1 MGAAAAMQ
9 AEEARNNRN
18 QGARL
23 PRPQL
28 EEALMCPRCGSSN
41 TKFCYYNNNNMSQP
55 RYRCRNCVRTWT
67 QGGSLRDVPVGGGGR
82 KKKSKRSSL
91 AQSSSASS
99 SSISKERLVVPAA
112 SSSMTTTAEQQDV
125 LMPAAAVGFEL
136 PGSQQPL
143 SFLPDFGLAHP
154 TAGGAEA
161 SSFLDMLTGD
171 FDYQQ
176 IVSQGFYD
184 PVVSSGMDAPPL
196 VFGGGAPVGGGG
208 GEDSTAASTHLQG
221 VQCPASSQVGAN
233 DEKEE
238 GASAPHNA
246 RG

>member
-112 SSSMTTTAEQQDV
+112 SSSMTTTTEQQDV

-154 TAGGAEA
+154 AGGAEA

-176 IVSQGFYD
+176 IVSQGFFYD
-184 PVVSSGMDAPPL
+184 PVVSSGMEAPPL
-196 VFGGGAPVGGGG
+196 VFGGGPPVGG

-233 DEKEE
+233 DEKE